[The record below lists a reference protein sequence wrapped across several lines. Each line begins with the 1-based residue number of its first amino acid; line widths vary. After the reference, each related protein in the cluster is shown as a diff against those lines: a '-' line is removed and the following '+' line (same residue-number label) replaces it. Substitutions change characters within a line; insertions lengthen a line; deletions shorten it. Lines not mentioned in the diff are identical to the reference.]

1 MHRATTV
8 LIASTSLSSCMEV
21 IKELYHFKGLEYLTI
36 SFLYKLITLESNEE
50 IDKRYDEIIYKGEI
64 KVVNMGKSQPH

>member
-1 MHRATTV
+1 
-8 LIASTSLSSCMEV
+8 MEV
-21 IKELYHFKGLEYLTI
+21 IKELYHFKGLEYLT

>member
-1 MHRATTV
+1 
-8 LIASTSLSSCMEV
+8 MEV
-21 IKELYHFKGLEYLTI
+21 IKELYHFKGLEYLT
-36 SFLYKLITLESNEE
+36 SFLYKLITLESNGE